1 LLEKQ
6 DIPLQGAEP
15 PELLELEDDLMFIAE
30 DPVTYDLVARKVS
43 GGAMITGKAVTT
55 LSGACGRCL
64 EPTEIVLST
73 GDLQLFVEFE
83 NEEIV
88 DITDDNKNVITAL
101 IKSSCGKWSESV
113 NDNPQ
118 EVPYVVIN
126 IHTENQ
132 EEDRTVFVYEKNKH
146 YYVEQP
152 YTGIWT
158 ATEELYDMVY
168 NYADSEEQD
177 E

>member
-1 LLEKQ
+1 MKRRVFIIIVCAAILSLMLAGCASARDKKV
-6 DIPLQGAEP
+6 DL
-15 PELLELEDDLMFIAE
+15 PEAASIESIQLKFCDDSCT
-30 DPVTYDLVARKVS
+30 VTD
-43 GGAMITGKAVTT
+43 
-55 LSGACGRCL
+55 
-64 EPTEIVLST
+64 
-73 GDLQLFVEFE
+73 
-83 NEEIV
+83 IV
-88 DITDDNKNVITAL
+88 DIKDDNKNVITDL
-101 IKSSCGKWSESV
+101 IKSSCGKWDESV

-132 EEDRTVFVYEKNKH
+132 EEDRAVFVYEKNKH

>member
-1 LLEKQ
+1 MKRRVFIIIVCAAILSLMLAGCASARDKKV
-6 DIPLQGAEP
+6 DL
-15 PELLELEDDLMFIAE
+15 PEAASIESIQLKFCDDSCT
-30 DPVTYDLVARKVS
+30 VTD
-43 GGAMITGKAVTT
+43 
-55 LSGACGRCL
+55 
-64 EPTEIVLST
+64 
-73 GDLQLFVEFE
+73 
-83 NEEIV
+83 IV
-88 DITDDNKNVITAL
+88 DIKDDNKNVITDL
-101 IKSSCGKWSESV
+101 IKSSCGKWDESV

-152 YTGIWT
+152 YAGVWT
-158 ATEELYDMVY
+158 STEELYDMVY
-168 NYADSEEQD
+168 NYADSEKQD

>member
-1 LLEKQ
+1 MKRRVFIIIVCAAILSLMLAGCASARDKKV
-6 DIPLQGAEP
+6 DL
-15 PELLELEDDLMFIAE
+15 PEAASIESIQLKFCDDSCT
-30 DPVTYDLVARKVS
+30 VTD
-43 GGAMITGKAVTT
+43 
-55 LSGACGRCL
+55 
-64 EPTEIVLST
+64 
-73 GDLQLFVEFE
+73 
-83 NEEIV
+83 IV
-88 DITDDNKNVITAL
+88 DIKDDNKNVITDL
-101 IKSSCGKWSESV
+101 IKSSCGKWDESV

-132 EEDRTVFVYEKNKH
+132 EEDRAVFVYEKNKH

-152 YTGIWT
+152 YAGVWT
-158 ATEELYDMVY
+158 STEELYDMVY

>member
-1 LLEKQ
+1 M
-6 DIPLQGAEP
+6 
-15 PELLELEDDLMFIAE
+15 PEAASIESIQLKFCDDSCT
-30 DPVTYDLVARKVS
+30 VTD
-43 GGAMITGKAVTT
+43 
-55 LSGACGRCL
+55 
-64 EPTEIVLST
+64 
-73 GDLQLFVEFE
+73 
-83 NEEIV
+83 IV
-88 DITDDNKNVITAL
+88 DIKDDNKNVITDL
-101 IKSSCGKWSESV
+101 IKSSCGKWDESV

-132 EEDRTVFVYEKNKH
+132 EGDRTLFVYEKNKH

-168 NYADSEEQD
+168 NYADSEEQ

>member
-1 LLEKQ
+1 MKRRIFMIIVCSMALSFLLAGCASSSDTEVDLPEADNVESIQ
-6 DIPLQGAEP
+6 LQFC
-15 PELLELEDDLMFIAE
+15 DDSC
-30 DPVTYDLVARKVS
+30 TVS
-43 GGAMITGKAVTT
+43 
-55 LSGACGRCL
+55 
-64 EPTEIVLST
+64 
-73 GDLQLFVEFE
+73 
-83 NEEIV
+83 EIV
-88 DITDDNKNVITAL
+88 DITDDNKNVIT
-101 IKSSCGKWSESV
+101 
-113 NDNPQ
+113 
-118 EVPYVVIN
+118 VIN

-132 EEDRTVFVYEKNKH
+132 EGDRTVFVYEKNKH

>member
-1 LLEKQ
+1 MITFSAALLKKQ

-30 DPVTYDLVARKVS
+30 SPVTYDLVARKVS

-88 DITDDNKNVITAL
+88 DITDDIRAELLINLPANLLCSEDCAGLCPVCGCNRNETICGCELLSEDLEAPADDEPSPWDAL
-101 IKSSCGKWSESV
+101 DKLKL
-113 NDNPQ
+113 D
-118 EVPYVVIN
+118 
-126 IHTENQ
+126 
-132 EEDRTVFVYEKNKH
+132 K
-146 YYVEQP
+146 
-152 YTGIWT
+152 
-158 ATEELYDMVY
+158 
-168 NYADSEEQD
+168 
-177 E
+177 

>member
-1 LLEKQ
+1 MKRRIFMIIVCAAALSFMFVGCASSREKSVDLPETERVESVQ
-6 DIPLQGAEP
+6 LQFC
-15 PELLELEDDLMFIAE
+15 DDSCT
-30 DPVTYDLVARKVS
+30 VTD
-43 GGAMITGKAVTT
+43 
-55 LSGACGRCL
+55 
-64 EPTEIVLST
+64 
-73 GDLQLFVEFE
+73 
-83 NEEIV
+83 IV
-88 DITDDNKNVITAL
+88 DIKDDNKNVITDL
-101 IKSSCGKWSESV
+101 IKSSCGKWDESV

-152 YTGIWT
+152 YAGVWT
-158 ATEELYDMVY
+158 STEELYDMVY